1 MCDMCEKAGL
11 DDPNREYQ
19 PLRLRCKTDMLANA
33 LRAIVIGMNGGMKTE
48 NGSLMLPYTVGDVLV
63 MPWAGKPG
71 FVSAITEL
79 ATTTHAAEP
88 TEIREMTYGAM
99 AQGMATDVEHVRSF
113 GETISRAMAE
123 FMGTFGSKRPVD
135 IDGIMSTLDTELN
148 RIQQDSAHKDNPDT
162 AGE

>member
-1 MCDMCEKAGL
+1 MCEMCDKAGL
-11 DDPNREYQ
+11 DDPNRNFE

-33 LRAIVIGMNGGMKTE
+33 LRAIVIGMNGGMRTE
-48 NGSLMLPYTVGDVLV
+48 DGSVMLPYTDGDVLV

-71 FVSAITEL
+71 FVNAITEL
-79 ATTTHAAEP
+79 AATTHAAEP

-123 FMGTFGSKRPVD
+123 FMSTIGSKRPVD
-135 IDGIMSTLDTELN
+135 VDAIMSTLDTELN
-148 RIQQDSAHKDNPDT
+148 KIQQDNAHEDPKP
-162 AGE
+162 E